1 MLSGQGRLF
10 LGDSERLCSLANASE
25 TGISVT
31 FVYYA
36 LGNRFR
42 RLMGTA
48 TRIQLGITAFIA
60 RYRHRSSLFE
70 TREAPV
76 FAIWQYIASCKFL
89 TLAAKR
95 SRTDPT
101 SFDPHDCDGIRNN

>member
-76 FAIWQYIASCKFL
+76 SCYMAVYCELQIFN
-89 TLAAKR
+89 TR
-95 SRTDPT
+95 RQT
-101 SFDPHDCDGIRNN
+101 